1 MDNTTHIYE
10 TMFVVNT
17 TVDESVTKATVEKFT
32 SLIASNGETLKVT
45 DMGKRRLA
53 YPIDD
58 MTEGYYTVVCFS
70 SEPDFPRELERL
82 YNIDENVMRSIVLR
96 LEAAPAPDP
105 VVETKEE
112 ETVSEE
118 PAAEEAVAETTEETA
133 PEQAEESAE
142 EPKAEEPV
150 EETAEEPKAETA
162 E

>member
-70 SEPDFPRELERL
+70 SDPSFPRELERL

-96 LEAAPAPDP
+96 LEAAPEPDP

-112 ETVSEE
+112 E
-118 PAAEEAVAETTEETA
+118 PAAEEAAEETA
-133 PEQAEESAE
+133 DKTAPEAAEETAAE

-150 EETAEEPKAETA
+150 EETAEEPKAESA